1 MQGLILINKPKGI
14 TSFGVVAA
22 VRRLC
27 GTKRVG
33 HTGTLDPLAEGVLP
47 VLVGRATSLSN
58 YVTESEKS
66 YTARVR
72 LGITTDTEDITGNI
86 LSESPVCISEEKLF
100 AVAESFL
107 GVCDQ
112 IPPMFSAIK
121 KDGERLYKL
130 ARQGETVE
138 REPRQIEI
146 KKITV
151 RDFDGT
157 EFYLDVACS
166 KGTYIRSLCRDIG
179 EKLGCGATLTE
190 LVRTSTAGFSI
201 CDAVKL
207 DYLTQEN
214 ISDYFLSPDKAV
226 LKMPYLCITEKQA
239 VRFCNGGELDIA
251 RTGLKCATDGMCLR
265 IKYNDVLLG
274 IGRVQTDT
282 NSIKVECV
290 INNKDGSD

>member
-14 TSFGVVAA
+14 TSFGAVAA

-47 VLVGRATSLSN
+47 VLVGRATSLSS

-72 LGITTDTEDITGNI
+72 LGVTTDTEDITGTV
-86 LSESPVCISEEKLF
+86 LTEAPVCVKEETLKT
-100 AVAESFL
+100 VAESFL
-107 GVCDQ
+107 VVSDQ

-138 REPRQIEI
+138 REPRKIEI
-146 KKITV
+146 KEIAV
-151 RDFDGT
+151 RDFDGA
-157 EFYLDVACS
+157 EFYLDVTCS

-179 EKLGCGATLTE
+179 EKLGCGAVLTE
-190 LVRTSTAGFSI
+190 LVRTSTAGFSL
-201 CDAVKL
+201 CETVKL
-207 DYLTQEN
+207 DALTQEN
-214 ISDYFLSPDKAV
+214 INDYILSPDKA
-226 LKMPYLCITEKQA
+226 LQKMPYLCVTEKQA
-239 VRFCNGGELDIA
+239 VRFCNGGELDIS
-251 RTGLKCATDGMCLR
+251 RTGLKDTTDGLCLR

-274 IGRVQTDT
+274 IGKVNTQK

-290 INNKDGSD
+290 VNNKDGSD